1 MKLVLASGSA
11 WRLELMHAAGIPC
24 TAVPPAIREHDVAAL
39 DPVDLA
45 STRALAKARDVGRRC
60 GADCWV
66 IGADQ
71 VVHLGGEVFGK
82 PADDAEHLAML
93 RRLRGRTHQLVTG
106 VALVVG
112 ALAASRGDPRA
123 ALSRGGTAS
132 DGSSD
137 VALGQLRPAGDPRAA
152 LSRGGTASDG
162 SNDVALG
169 RLCPAERCLCEI
181 TRLTMRADITDEELR
196 AYVACGEARACG
208 GGYMVERRGIQLFEQ
223 IDGDWT
229 NVVGLP
235 IIRLVGELRSLGWRP
250 TFGFGGEAVAP

>member
-45 STRALAKARDVGRRC
+45 CTRALAKARDVGGRC

-112 ALAASRGDPRA
+112 ALDASRGDP
-123 ALSRGGTAS
+123 
-132 DGSSD
+132 
-137 VALGQLRPAGDPRAA
+137 QAA

-169 RLCPAERCLCEI
+169 RPCPAERCLCEI
-181 TRLTMRADITDEELR
+181 TRLTMRADLTDDELR

-208 GGYMVERRGIQLFEQ
+208 GGYMVERRGIQLFER

-250 TFGFGGEAVAP
+250 TFGSGGEAVAP

>member
-11 WRLELMHAAGIPC
+11 WRLDLLHAAGIVC
-24 TAVPPAIREHDVAAL
+24 TAVRPAIHEHEVTAL

-45 STRALAKARDVGRRC
+45 CARALAKARDVACRC
-60 GADCWV
+60 GAGWWV

-93 RRLRGRTHQLVTG
+93 QRLRGRTHQLATG
-106 VALVVG
+106 VAI
-112 ALAASRGDPRA
+112 LA
-123 ALSRGGTAS
+123 GGS
-132 DGSSD
+132 
-137 VALGQLRPAGDPRAA
+137 
-152 LSRGGTASDG
+152 GGEA
-162 SNDVALG
+162 
-169 RLCPAERCLCEI
+169 AERCLCEI
-181 TRLTMRADITDEELR
+181 TRLTMRADLTDDELR

-208 GGYMVERRGIQLFEQ
+208 GGYMIERRGIQLFEK

-235 IIRLVGELRSLGWRP
+235 IIRLVGELRGLGWRA
-250 TFGFGGEAVAP
+250 TFGSSAGDAGS